1 MYAKSSVFLAVSA
14 VAWTVPSVTL
24 IIVCLLLMVAL
35 LLALRFARAYRAE
48 IESKRSELVSLS
60 DTVKQQGVAIE
71 KLERE
76 IARLRRIPKAQLL
89 PMLQLAH
96 ELRSPLAAV
105 QNALDFLLQGYAT
118 SSPELQD
125 QMLGVA
131 RDRTTAMLS
140 RVNDFMRLGAVQR
153 AEIDRK
159 LEPVQLLDVLQGIG
173 LEMQIRAKW
182 RAVELDLNLPDS
194 LPLVRGTHEDMEHL
208 LSNLISNAMKYTKPG
223 GRVTVLLQATED
235 TVIGT
240 VSDTGIGIPAED
252 LPRIFDEFYRA
263 KEAKDM
269 DAHGTGLGLAIVKR
283 IVNLYDGELHVE
295 SELGKGSTFTF
306 LFPSLE
312 LPSEGRG

>member
-60 DTVKQQGVAIE
+60 DTVKQQDVAIE

-76 IARLRRIPKAQLL
+76 IGRLRRIPKAQLL

-131 RDRTTAMLS
+131 RDRTIAMLS

-173 LEMQIRAKW
+173 LEMRIRAKW

-223 GRVTVLLQATED
+223 GRVTVLLQAKED

-306 LFPSLE
+306 LFPRLE